1 MILST
6 TKELR
11 LHIPS
16 NAIDEISSL
25 QGILDNSEKDFLRD
39 KLGDSLYNRLCE
51 YYQTI
56 SPDDF
61 FMAVSNGEHNQQ
73 PWMQLLLMAQRM
85 VTYDAM
91 SRFAYTQALSINGAG
106 INMAS
111 SDDYGTASKDL
122 LDKSVQ
128 GYKREAMVS
137 LNQMLVMLEGW
148 ARKMET
154 PAPIA
159 DAGTTE
165 PLPKEPEDEQHKAIE
180 EISVLWQE
188 SQYYYLHHDLLIAT
202 CADLQQY
209 LDIYESREKFIRLLP
224 DLHFIQD
231 EYISEAIGED
241 TVQRLLHT
249 TDPND
254 KPLLRKVRRLM
265 VAHLEE
271 RTTIL
276 TIDKAR
282 RAAAHNEAIALRTS
296 VLRLMEMRKA
306 VDAVNNTPTDKPSTN
321 TTDSTSKGYENNQPD
336 SKIFVSPLLYYT
348 DYTDY
353 YVIKKQQTTLMTLI
367 VRDIRAIRC

>member
-61 FMAVSNGEHNQQ
+61 FMAVSNGEHSQQ

-165 PLPKEPEDEQHKAIE
+165 PSPTEPEDEQHKAIE

-282 RAAAHNEAIALRTS
+282 RAAAHNEAISLRTS

-321 TTDSTSKGYENNQPD
+321 TNDSTGKGYENNQPD
-336 SKIFVSPLLYYT
+336 SKIFVSPLLY
-348 DYTDY
+348 
-353 YVIKKQQTTLMTLI
+353 
-367 VRDIRAIRC
+367 

>member
-6 TKELR
+6 IKELR

-25 QGILDNSEKDFLRD
+25 QGTLDNSEKDFLRD
-39 KLGDSLYNRLCE
+39 KLGDSLYDQLCE
-51 YYQTI
+51 YYQSI
-56 SPDDF
+56 SPDEF
-61 FMAVSNGEHNQQ
+61 YLSVTNGEHTHL
-73 PWMQLLLMAQRM
+73 PWQQLLLMAQRM

-91 SRFAYTQALSINGAG
+91 SRFAYTQALSINGTG
-106 INMAS
+106 INVAS

-122 LDKSVQ
+122 LDKGVQ

-148 ARKMET
+148 ARKMAT

-159 DAGTTE
+159 GADSTEPPTTE
-165 PLPKEPEDEQHKAIE
+165 QKDEQHKAIE
-180 EISVLWQE
+180 EISLLWQE
-188 SQYYYLHHDLLIAT
+188 SQYYYAHHDLLIAT
-202 CADLQQY
+202 CADLQHY

-249 TDPND
+249 DDPND

-271 RTTIL
+271 RTAIL

-282 RAAAHNEAIALRTS
+282 RAAAHNEAISLRTS

-306 VDAVNNTPTDKPSTN
+306 VDAANNTPDKPSTN

-336 SKIFVSPLLYYT
+336 SKIFVPPLLY
-348 DYTDY
+348 
-353 YVIKKQQTTLMTLI
+353 
-367 VRDIRAIRC
+367 

>member
-16 NAIDEISSL
+16 NAIDDISSL

-51 YYQTI
+51 YYQTV

-61 FMAVSNGEHNQQ
+61 YMAVCNGENTQQ

-85 VTYDAM
+85 MTYDAM
-91 SRFAYTQALSINGAG
+91 SRFAYTQALSINGTG
-106 INMAS
+106 INVAS

-122 LDKSVQ
+122 LDKGVQ

-148 ARKMET
+148 ARKMAT
-154 PAPIA
+154 PAAIA
-159 DAGTTE
+159 DADSTEPPTTE
-165 PLPKEPEDEQHKAIE
+165 PKDEQHKAIE
-180 EISVLWQE
+180 EISLLWQE

-202 CADLQQY
+202 CADLQHY

-249 TDPND
+249 YDPND

-306 VDAVNNTPTDKPSTN
+306 ADVANTTPDKPSTN

-336 SKIFVSPLLYYT
+336 SKIFVSPLLY
-348 DYTDY
+348 
-353 YVIKKQQTTLMTLI
+353 
-367 VRDIRAIRC
+367 

>member
-1 MILST
+1 MIIST

-51 YYQTI
+51 YYQTV
-56 SPDDF
+56 SPEDF
-61 FMAVSNGEHNQQ
+61 YLSVCNGEHIHQ
-73 PWMQLLLMAQRM
+73 PWQQLLLMAQR
-85 VTYDAM
+85 VVAYDAM
-91 SRFAYTQALSINGAG
+91 ARFAYPQALSINGTG
-106 INMAS
+106 VNVAS
-111 SDDYGTASKDL
+111 SEDYGAASKDL
-122 LDKSVQ
+122 IDKGVQ

-148 ARKMET
+148 AKNCVKKQASDVQKTAESVPNT
-154 PAPIA
+154 DDSVPKT
-159 DAGTTE
+159 GESVQTTE
-165 PLPKEPEDEQHKAIE
+165 IKEITN
-180 EISVLWQE
+180 LWKE
-188 SQYYYLHHDLLIAT
+188 STYYYLHHDLLIAT

-231 EYISEAIGED
+231 EYISEAIGEPM
-241 TVQRLLHT
+241 VQQLLT
-249 TDPND
+249 STDPED

-282 RAAAHNEAIALRTS
+282 RSAAHNEAVALRSS
-296 VLRLMEMRKA
+296 VLRLVEMRKA
-306 VDAVNNTPTDKPSTN
+306 VGKANAEVNSA
-321 TTDSTSKGYENNQPD
+321 DSENHSDNQKGYENNQPG
-336 SKIFVSPLLYYT
+336 SKIFVSPLLY
-348 DYTDY
+348 
-353 YVIKKQQTTLMTLI
+353 
-367 VRDIRAIRC
+367 

>member
-51 YYQTI
+51 YYQTV

-61 FMAVSNGEHNQQ
+61 YMAVCNGENTQH

-85 VTYDAM
+85 VAYDAM
-91 SRFAYTQALSINGAG
+91 SRFVYTQALSINGTG
-106 INMAS
+106 INVAS

-122 LDKSVQ
+122 LDKGVQ

-148 ARKMET
+148 AKKMAT

-159 DAGTTE
+159 DADTIEQPTE
-165 PLPKEPEDEQHKAIE
+165 PKDEEHKAIE
-180 EISVLWQE
+180 EISLLWQE

-202 CADLQQY
+202 CADLQHY

-249 TDPND
+249 DDPAD

-282 RAAAHNEAIALRTS
+282 RAAAHNEAISLRSS

-306 VDAVNNTPTDKPSTN
+306 AAAANNTPDKPSTN
-321 TTDSTSKGYENNQPD
+321 TTDSTSKGYENNLPD
-336 SKIFVSPLLYYT
+336 SKIFVSPLLY
-348 DYTDY
+348 
-353 YVIKKQQTTLMTLI
+353 
-367 VRDIRAIRC
+367 

>member
-6 TKELR
+6 IKELR

-25 QGILDNSEKDFLRD
+25 QGTLDNSEKDFLRD
-39 KLGDSLYNRLCE
+39 KLGDSLYDQLCE
-51 YYQTI
+51 YYQSI

-61 FMAVSNGEHNQQ
+61 YLSVTNGEHTHH
-73 PWMQLLLMAQRM
+73 PWQQLLLMAQRM

-91 SRFAYTQALSINGAG
+91 SRFAYTQAISINGTG
-106 INMAS
+106 INVAS
-111 SDDYGTASKDL
+111 SEDYGAASRDL
-122 LDKSVQ
+122 LDKGVQ

-137 LNQMLVMLEGW
+137 LNQMLMMLEGW
-148 ARKMET
+148 ARKMTT

-159 DAGTTE
+159 DADSTEPPTTE
-165 PLPKEPEDEQHKAIE
+165 QKDEEHKAIE
-180 EISVLWQE
+180 EISLLWQE

-209 LDIYESREKFIRLLP
+209 LDIYESREKFIRMLP

-231 EYISEAIGED
+231 EYLSEAIGEPM
-241 TVQRLLHT
+241 VQQLLT
-249 TDPND
+249 STNPEDR
-254 KPLLRKVRRLM
+254 PLLRKVRRLM

-282 RAAAHNEAIALRTS
+282 RAAAHNEAIALRAS
-296 VLRLMEMRKA
+296 VLRLLDMRKA
-306 VDAVNNTPTDKPSTN
+306 VDKTNSDNSSASTKDCSTETNNQQ
-321 TTDSTSKGYENNQPD
+321 GYENNQPG
-336 SKIFVSPLLYYT
+336 SKFFVSPLLY
-348 DYTDY
+348 
-353 YVIKKQQTTLMTLI
+353 
-367 VRDIRAIRC
+367 

>member
-51 YYQTI
+51 YYQTV

-61 FMAVSNGEHNQQ
+61 YMAVCNGENTQH

-91 SRFAYTQALSINGAG
+91 SRFVYTQALSINGTG
-106 INMAS
+106 INVAS

-122 LDKSVQ
+122 LDKGVQ

-148 ARKMET
+148 AKKMAT

-159 DAGTTE
+159 DADTIEQPTE
-165 PLPKEPEDEQHKAIE
+165 PKDEEHKAIE
-180 EISVLWQE
+180 EISLLWQE

-202 CADLQQY
+202 CADLQHY
-209 LDIYESREKFIRLLP
+209 IDIYESREKFIRLLP

-249 TDPND
+249 DEPAD

-282 RAAAHNEAIALRTS
+282 RAAAHNEAIALRTA

-306 VDAVNNTPTDKPSTN
+306 ADVANTTPDKPSTN

-336 SKIFVSPLLYYT
+336 SKIFVSPLLY
-348 DYTDY
+348 
-353 YVIKKQQTTLMTLI
+353 
-367 VRDIRAIRC
+367 

>member
-25 QGILDNSEKDFLRD
+25 QGTLDNSEKDFLRD
-39 KLGDSLYNRLCE
+39 KLGDSLYDQLCE
-51 YYQTI
+51 YYQSI
-56 SPDDF
+56 SPDEF
-61 FMAVSNGEHNQQ
+61 YLSVTNGEHTHL
-73 PWMQLLLMAQRM
+73 PWQQLLLMAQRM
-85 VTYDAM
+85 VVYDAM
-91 SRFAYTQALSINGAG
+91 SRFAYTQALSINGTG
-106 INMAS
+106 INVAS
-111 SDDYGTASKDL
+111 SEDYGAASKDL
-122 LDKSVQ
+122 LDKGVQ

-148 ARKMET
+148 AKKMAT

-159 DAGTTE
+159 DADSTEPPTTE
-165 PLPKEPEDEQHKAIE
+165 PKDEEHKAIE
-180 EISVLWQE
+180 EISLLWQE

-202 CADLQQY
+202 CADLQHY
-209 LDIYESREKFIRLLP
+209 LDIYENREKFIRLLP

-249 TDPND
+249 DDPAD

-282 RAAAHNEAIALRTS
+282 RAAAHNEAISLRTS

-306 VDAVNNTPTDKPSTN
+306 VDAANNTPDNPSTN

-336 SKIFVSPLLYYT
+336 SKIFVSPLLY
-348 DYTDY
+348 
-353 YVIKKQQTTLMTLI
+353 
-367 VRDIRAIRC
+367 

>member
-61 FMAVSNGEHNQQ
+61 YLSVCNGEHIHQ
-73 PWMQLLLMAQRM
+73 PWQQLLLMAQR
-85 VTYDAM
+85 VVAYDAM
-91 SRFAYTQALSINGAG
+91 ARFAYPQALSINGTG
-106 INMAS
+106 INVAS
-111 SDDYGTASKDL
+111 SEDYGAASKDL
-122 LDKSVQ
+122 IDKGVQ

-148 ARKMET
+148 AKKMAT
-154 PAPIA
+154 PAAI
-159 DAGTTE
+159 TTE
-165 PLPKEPEDEQHKAIE
+165 PKDEEHKAIE
-180 EISVLWQE
+180 EISLLWQE

-202 CADLQQY
+202 CAELQQY

-231 EYISEAIGED
+231 EYISEAIGEPM
-241 TVQRLLHT
+241 VQQLLIS
-249 TDPND
+249 TDPED

-282 RAAAHNEAIALRTS
+282 RSAAHNEAVALRSS
-296 VLRLMEMRKA
+296 VLRLVEMRKA
-306 VDAVNNTPTDKPSTN
+306 VGKANAEVNSA
-321 TTDSTSKGYENNQPD
+321 DSENHSDNQKGYENNQPG
-336 SKIFVSPLLYYT
+336 SKIFVSPLLY
-348 DYTDY
+348 
-353 YVIKKQQTTLMTLI
+353 
-367 VRDIRAIRC
+367 

>member
-6 TKELR
+6 IKELR

-25 QGILDNSEKDFLRD
+25 QGTLDNSEKDFLRD
-39 KLGDSLYNRLCE
+39 KLGDSLYDQLCE
-51 YYQTI
+51 YYQSI

-61 FMAVSNGEHNQQ
+61 YLSVTNGEHTHH
-73 PWMQLLLMAQRM
+73 PWQQLLLMAQRM

-91 SRFAYTQALSINGAG
+91 SRFAYTQAISINGTG
-106 INMAS
+106 INVAS
-111 SDDYGTASKDL
+111 SEDYGAASRDL
-122 LDKSVQ
+122 LDKGVQ

-137 LNQMLVMLEGW
+137 LNQMLMMLEGW
-148 ARKMET
+148 ARKMTT

-159 DAGTTE
+159 DADSTEPPTTE
-165 PLPKEPEDEQHKAIE
+165 QKDEEHKAIE
-180 EISVLWQE
+180 EISLLWQE

-209 LDIYESREKFIRLLP
+209 LDIYESREKFIRMLP

-231 EYISEAIGED
+231 EYISEAIGEPM
-241 TVQRLLHT
+241 VQQLLT
-249 TDPND
+249 STNPEDR
-254 KPLLRKVRRLM
+254 PLLRKVRRLM

-282 RAAAHNEAIALRTS
+282 RAAAHNEAIALRAS
-296 VLRLMEMRKA
+296 VLRLLDMRKA
-306 VDAVNNTPTDKPSTN
+306 VDKTNSDDSSASTKDCSTETDN
-321 TTDSTSKGYENNQPD
+321 QQGYENNQPG
-336 SKIFVSPLLYYT
+336 SKFFVSPLLY
-348 DYTDY
+348 
-353 YVIKKQQTTLMTLI
+353 
-367 VRDIRAIRC
+367 

>member
-6 TKELR
+6 IKELR

-16 NAIDEISSL
+16 NAIDEINSL

-39 KLGDSLYNRLCE
+39 KLGDSLYHRLCE
-51 YYQTI
+51 YYQI
-56 SPDDF
+56 VSPDDF
-61 FMAVSNGEHNQQ
+61 YMAVSNGEHTKQ

-91 SRFAYTQALSINGAG
+91 SRFAYTQALSINGTG
-106 INMAS
+106 INVAS

-122 LDKSVQ
+122 LDKGVQ

-148 ARKMET
+148 ARKMAT
-154 PAPIA
+154 PAAIA
-159 DAGTTE
+159 EADSTDPPTTE
-165 PLPKEPEDEQHKAIE
+165 SKDEQHKAIE
-180 EISVLWQE
+180 EISLLWQE
-188 SQYYYLHHDLLIAT
+188 SQYYYAHHDLLIAT

-209 LDIYESREKFIRLLP
+209 LDIYENREKFIRLLP

-249 TDPND
+249 DDPND

-282 RAAAHNEAIALRTS
+282 RVAAHNEAIALRSS

-306 VDAVNNTPTDKPSTN
+306 ADAANTTHDNPSTN

-336 SKIFVSPLLYYT
+336 SKIFVSPLLY
-348 DYTDY
+348 
-353 YVIKKQQTTLMTLI
+353 
-367 VRDIRAIRC
+367 

>member
-61 FMAVSNGEHNQQ
+61 FMAVSNGEHSQQ

-148 ARKMET
+148 ARKVET

-159 DAGTTE
+159 DADTPG
-165 PLPKEPEDEQHKAIE
+165 PLPTETEGEQSPTEPEDEQHKAIE

-241 TVQRLLHT
+241 MVQHLLHT

-321 TTDSTSKGYENNQPD
+321 TTDSTGKGYENNQPD
-336 SKIFVSPLLYYT
+336 SKIFVSPLLY
-348 DYTDY
+348 
-353 YVIKKQQTTLMTLI
+353 
-367 VRDIRAIRC
+367 

>member
-16 NAIDEISSL
+16 NAIDDISSL

-39 KLGDSLYNRLCE
+39 KLGNSLYNRLCE
-51 YYQTI
+51 YYQTV

-61 FMAVSNGEHNQQ
+61 YMAVSNGEHTQQ

-91 SRFAYTQALSINGAG
+91 SRFAYTQALSINGTG
-106 INMAS
+106 INVAS

-122 LDKSVQ
+122 LDKGVQ

-148 ARKMET
+148 ARKMAT
-154 PAPIA
+154 PAAIA
-159 DAGTTE
+159 EADSTEPPTTE
-165 PLPKEPEDEQHKAIE
+165 PKDEQHKAIE
-180 EISVLWQE
+180 EISLLWQE

-202 CADLQQY
+202 CADLQHY

-249 TDPND
+249 DDPAD
-254 KPLLRKVRRLM
+254 KSLLRKVRRLM

-306 VDAVNNTPTDKPSTN
+306 APAANKTPDKPSTN
-321 TTDSTSKGYENNQPD
+321 TTDSTSKGYENNQPN
-336 SKIFVSPLLYYT
+336 SKIFVSPLLY
-348 DYTDY
+348 
-353 YVIKKQQTTLMTLI
+353 
-367 VRDIRAIRC
+367 

>member
-6 TKELR
+6 TQELR

-39 KLGDSLYNRLCE
+39 KLGDSLYRKLCE
-51 YYQTI
+51 YYQTV

-61 FMAVSNGEHNQQ
+61 YLAVTNGEHTHQ
-73 PWMQLLLMAQRM
+73 PWMQLLVLAQRM

-91 SRFAYTQALSINGAG
+91 SRFAYTQALSINGTG
-106 INMAS
+106 INVAS
-111 SDDYGTASKDL
+111 SEDYGAASKDL
-122 LDKSVQ
+122 LDKGVQ

-148 ARKMET
+148 AREMTT
-154 PAPIA
+154 PVAIA
-159 DAGTTE
+159 TDVDTTEQPTTE
-165 PLPKEPEDEQHKAIE
+165 PVDEEHKAFE
-180 EISVLWQE
+180 EISLLWQE

-231 EYISEAIGED
+231 EYISEAIGEPM
-241 TVQRLLHT
+241 VQHLITT
-249 TDPND
+249 TDPAD

-282 RAAAHNEAIALRTS
+282 RSAAHNEAISLRAS
-296 VLRLMEMRKA
+296 VLRLMKMRKA
-306 VDAVNNTPTDKPSTN
+306 VKKANTENQNTNSENQNPSTN
-321 TTDSTSKGYENNQPD
+321 TNDDKGYENNQPG
-336 SKIFVSPLLYYT
+336 SKFFVSPLLY
-348 DYTDY
+348 
-353 YVIKKQQTTLMTLI
+353 
-367 VRDIRAIRC
+367 

>member
-51 YYQTI
+51 YYQTV

-61 FMAVSNGEHNQQ
+61 YMAVCNGENTQH

-91 SRFAYTQALSINGAG
+91 SRFVYTQALSINGTG
-106 INMAS
+106 INVAS

-122 LDKSVQ
+122 LDKGVQ

-148 ARKMET
+148 AKTMAT

-159 DAGTTE
+159 DADTLEQPTE
-165 PLPKEPEDEQHKAIE
+165 PKDEEHKAIE
-180 EISVLWQE
+180 EISLLWQE

-202 CADLQQY
+202 CADLQHY

-249 TDPND
+249 DAPAN

-282 RAAAHNEAIALRTS
+282 RAAAHNEAISLRSS

-306 VDAVNNTPTDKPSTN
+306 APAANKTPDKPSTN
-321 TTDSTSKGYENNQPD
+321 TTDSTSKGYENNQPN
-336 SKIFVSPLLYYT
+336 SKIFVSPLLY
-348 DYTDY
+348 
-353 YVIKKQQTTLMTLI
+353 
-367 VRDIRAIRC
+367 

>member
-1 MILST
+1 MIIST

-51 YYQTI
+51 YYKTV

-61 FMAVSNGEHNQQ
+61 YLSVCNGEHIHQ
-73 PWMQLLLMAQRM
+73 PWQQLLLMAQR
-85 VTYDAM
+85 VVAYDAM
-91 SRFAYTQALSINGAG
+91 ARFAYPQALSINGTG
-106 INMAS
+106 VNVAS
-111 SDDYGTASKDL
+111 SEDYGAASKDL
-122 LDKSVQ
+122 IDKGVQ

-148 ARKMET
+148 AKDCVKKQASDVQET
-154 PAPIA
+154 A
-159 DAGTTE
+159 DSVPNTDNSVPKTGESVQTTE
-165 PLPKEPEDEQHKAIE
+165 IKEITN
-180 EISVLWQE
+180 LWKE
-188 SQYYYLHHDLLIAT
+188 STYYYLHHDLLIAT
-202 CADLQQY
+202 CAELQHY

-231 EYISEAIGED
+231 EYISEAIGEPMVQQLLIS
-241 TVQRLLHT
+241 TV
-249 TDPND
+249 PED

-282 RAAAHNEAIALRTS
+282 RSAAHNEAVALRSS
-296 VLRLMEMRKA
+296 VLRLVEMRKA
-306 VDAVNNTPTDKPSTN
+306 VGKANAEVNSA
-321 TTDSTSKGYENNQPD
+321 DSENHSDNQKGYENNQPG
-336 SKIFVSPLLYYT
+336 SKIFVSPLLY
-348 DYTDY
+348 
-353 YVIKKQQTTLMTLI
+353 
-367 VRDIRAIRC
+367 

>member
-51 YYQTI
+51 YYQTV

-61 FMAVSNGEHNQQ
+61 YMAVCNGENTQH
-73 PWMQLLLMAQRM
+73 PWMQILLMAQRM

-91 SRFAYTQALSINGAG
+91 SRFAYTQALSINGTG
-106 INMAS
+106 INVAS

-122 LDKSVQ
+122 LDKGVQ

-148 ARKMET
+148 AKKMAT
-154 PAPIA
+154 PAPIVDA
-159 DAGTTE
+159 DSTEPPTTE
-165 PLPKEPEDEQHKAIE
+165 PKDEQHKAIE
-180 EISVLWQE
+180 EISLLWQE

-202 CADLQQY
+202 CADLQHY

-249 TDPND
+249 DDPAD

-282 RAAAHNEAIALRTS
+282 RAAAHNEAISLRSS

-306 VDAVNNTPTDKPSTN
+306 APAANKTPDKPATN
-321 TTDSTSKGYENNQPD
+321 TTDSTSKGYENNQPN
-336 SKIFVSPLLYYT
+336 SKIFVSPLLY
-348 DYTDY
+348 
-353 YVIKKQQTTLMTLI
+353 
-367 VRDIRAIRC
+367 

>member
-1 MILST
+1 MIIST

-61 FMAVSNGEHNQQ
+61 YLSVCNGEHIHQ
-73 PWMQLLLMAQRM
+73 PWQQLLLMAQR
-85 VTYDAM
+85 VVAYDAM
-91 SRFAYTQALSINGAG
+91 ARFAYPQALSINGTG
-106 INMAS
+106 INVAS
-111 SDDYGTASKDL
+111 SEDYGAASKDL
-122 LDKSVQ
+122 IDKGVQ

-148 ARKMET
+148 AKDCVKKQASDVQKTAVNVPNTDNSVPKTGESVQ
-154 PAPIA
+154 
-159 DAGTTE
+159 TTE
-165 PLPKEPEDEQHKAIE
+165 IKEITN
-180 EISVLWQE
+180 LWKE
-188 SQYYYLHHDLLIAT
+188 STYYYLHHDLLIAT
-202 CADLQQY
+202 CAELQHY

-231 EYISEAIGED
+231 EYISEAIGEPM
-241 TVQRLLHT
+241 VQQLLIS
-249 TDPND
+249 TDPED

-282 RAAAHNEAIALRTS
+282 RSAAHNEAVALRSS
-296 VLRLMEMRKA
+296 VLRLVEMRKA
-306 VDAVNNTPTDKPSTN
+306 LGKANAEVNSA
-321 TTDSTSKGYENNQPD
+321 DSENHSDNQKGYENNQPG
-336 SKIFVSPLLYYT
+336 SKIFVSPLLY
-348 DYTDY
+348 
-353 YVIKKQQTTLMTLI
+353 
-367 VRDIRAIRC
+367 

>member
-61 FMAVSNGEHNQQ
+61 FMAVSNGEHSKQ

-159 DAGTTE
+159 DADTTE
-165 PLPKEPEDEQHKAIE
+165 PSPTEPEGEPSPTEPEDEQHKAIE

-241 TVQRLLHT
+241 TVQHLLHT

-254 KPLLRKVRRLM
+254 RPLLRKVRRLM

-321 TTDSTSKGYENNQPD
+321 TTDSTGKGYENNQPD
-336 SKIFVSPLLYYT
+336 SKIFVSPLLY
-348 DYTDY
+348 
-353 YVIKKQQTTLMTLI
+353 
-367 VRDIRAIRC
+367 

>member
-39 KLGDSLYNRLCE
+39 KLGDTLYNRLCE
-51 YYQTI
+51 YYQTV
-56 SPDDF
+56 SPDDLY
-61 FMAVSNGEHNQQ
+61 MAVSNGEHTQQ

-91 SRFAYTQALSINGAG
+91 SRFAYTQALSINGTG
-106 INMAS
+106 INVAS
-111 SDDYGTASKDL
+111 SEDYGTASKDL
-122 LDKSVQ
+122 LDKGVQ

-148 ARKMET
+148 AKKMAT

-159 DAGTTE
+159 GADSTEPPTTE
-165 PLPKEPEDEQHKAIE
+165 PKDEQHKAIE
-180 EISVLWQE
+180 EISLLWQE
-188 SQYYYLHHDLLIAT
+188 SQYYYAHHDLLIAT
-202 CADLQQY
+202 CADLQHY

-231 EYISEAIGED
+231 EYISEAIGEPM
-241 TVQRLLHT
+241 VQHLLTT
-249 TDPND
+249 TDPAD

-296 VLRLMEMRKA
+296 VLWLMEMRKA
-306 VDAVNNTPTDKPSTN
+306 ASAANNAPDKPSTN
-321 TTDSTSKGYENNQPD
+321 TTDSTSKGYENNQPN
-336 SKIFVSPLLYYT
+336 SKIFVSPLLY
-348 DYTDY
+348 
-353 YVIKKQQTTLMTLI
+353 
-367 VRDIRAIRC
+367 

>member
-16 NAIDEISSL
+16 NAIDDISSL

-51 YYQTI
+51 YYQTV
-56 SPDDF
+56 SPDEF
-61 FMAVSNGEHNQQ
+61 YMAVTNGEHTHQ

-91 SRFAYTQALSINGAG
+91 SRFAYTQALSINGTG
-106 INMAS
+106 INVAS

-122 LDKSVQ
+122 LDKGVQ

-148 ARKMET
+148 AKKMAT
-154 PAPIA
+154 PSPIA
-159 DAGTTE
+159 DADPLEQPTE
-165 PLPKEPEDEQHKAIE
+165 PKDEQHKVIE
-180 EISVLWQE
+180 EISLLWQE
-188 SQYYYLHHDLLIAT
+188 SQYYYAHHDLLIAT
-202 CADLQQY
+202 CADLQHY

-249 TDPND
+249 DDPND

-306 VDAVNNTPTDKPSTN
+306 VDAANATPTDNPSTN

-336 SKIFVSPLLYYT
+336 SKIFVSPLLY
-348 DYTDY
+348 
-353 YVIKKQQTTLMTLI
+353 
-367 VRDIRAIRC
+367 

>member
-61 FMAVSNGEHNQQ
+61 FMAVSNGEHSKQ

-159 DAGTTE
+159 DADTTE
-165 PLPKEPEDEQHKAIE
+165 SLPAETEGETSPTEPEDEQHKAIE

-241 TVQRLLHT
+241 TVQHLLHT

-254 KPLLRKVRRLM
+254 RPLLRKVRRLM

-321 TTDSTSKGYENNQPD
+321 TTDSTGKGYENNQPD
-336 SKIFVSPLLYYT
+336 SKIFVSPLLY
-348 DYTDY
+348 
-353 YVIKKQQTTLMTLI
+353 
-367 VRDIRAIRC
+367 

>member
-25 QGILDNSEKDFLRD
+25 QGTLDNSEKDFLRD
-39 KLGDSLYNRLCE
+39 KLGDSLYDQLCK
-51 YYQTI
+51 YYQSI
-56 SPDDF
+56 SPDEF
-61 FMAVSNGEHNQQ
+61 YLSVTNGEHTNL
-73 PWMQLLLMAQRM
+73 PWQQLLLMAQRM

-91 SRFAYTQALSINGAG
+91 SRFAYTQALSINGTG
-106 INMAS
+106 INVAS
-111 SDDYGTASKDL
+111 SEDYGAASKDL
-122 LDKSVQ
+122 LDKGVQ

-148 ARKMET
+148 AKKMAT
-154 PAPIA
+154 PAAIA
-159 DAGTTE
+159 DADSTDPPTTE
-165 PLPKEPEDEQHKAIE
+165 PKDEEHKTIE
-180 EISVLWQE
+180 EISLLWQE

-202 CADLQQY
+202 CADLQHY

-249 TDPND
+249 DDPAD

-265 VAHLEE
+265 VAYLEE

-306 VDAVNNTPTDKPSTN
+306 VDAANATPTDKPSTN

-336 SKIFVSPLLYYT
+336 SKIFVSPLLY
-348 DYTDY
+348 
-353 YVIKKQQTTLMTLI
+353 
-367 VRDIRAIRC
+367 

>member
-61 FMAVSNGEHNQQ
+61 FMAVSNGEHSQQ

-165 PLPKEPEDEQHKAIE
+165 PSPTEPEGEPSPTEPEDEQHKAIE

-188 SQYYYLHHDLLIAT
+188 SQYYYLHHDLLIPT
-202 CADLQQY
+202 CAYLQNY

-241 TVQRLLHT
+241 TVQHLLHT

-282 RAAAHNEAIALRTS
+282 RSAAHNEAIALRTS

-321 TTDSTSKGYENNQPD
+321 TTDSTGKGYENNQPD
-336 SKIFVSPLLYYT
+336 SKIFVSPLLY
-348 DYTDY
+348 
-353 YVIKKQQTTLMTLI
+353 
-367 VRDIRAIRC
+367 

>member
-39 KLGDSLYNRLCE
+39 KLGDSLYRQLCE
-51 YYQTI
+51 YYQTV

-61 FMAVSNGEHNQQ
+61 YLAVTNGEHTHQ
-73 PWMQLLLMAQRM
+73 PWMQLLVLAQRM

-91 SRFAYTQALSINGAG
+91 SRFAYTQALSINGTG
-106 INMAS
+106 INVAS
-111 SDDYGTASKDL
+111 SEDYGAASKDL
-122 LDKSVQ
+122 LDKGVQ

-148 ARKMET
+148 AKDCVKKQASDVQKTAESVPNT
-154 PAPIA
+154 
-159 DAGTTE
+159 DNSV
-165 PLPKEPEDEQHKAIE
+165 PKTGESVRMS
-180 EISVLWQE
+180 EIGEIVKLWQE

-231 EYISEAIGED
+231 EYISEAIGEPM
-241 TVQRLLHT
+241 VQHLLTT
-249 TDPND
+249 TDPAD

-265 VAHLEE
+265 VVHLEE

-282 RAAAHNEAIALRTS
+282 RSAAHNEAISLRAS

-306 VDAVNNTPTDKPSTN
+306 VEKANTENQNTNSENQNPSTN
-321 TTDSTSKGYENNQPD
+321 TNDDKGYENNQPG
-336 SKIFVSPLLYYT
+336 SKFFVSPLLY
-348 DYTDY
+348 
-353 YVIKKQQTTLMTLI
+353 
-367 VRDIRAIRC
+367 

>member
-6 TKELR
+6 IKELR

-39 KLGDSLYNRLCE
+39 KLGDSLYHRLCE
-51 YYQTI
+51 YYQTV

-61 FMAVSNGEHNQQ
+61 YMAVSNGEHTQQ

-91 SRFAYTQALSINGAG
+91 SRFAYTQALSINGTG
-106 INMAS
+106 INVAS

-122 LDKSVQ
+122 LDKGVQ

-148 ARKMET
+148 ARKMAT
-154 PAPIA
+154 PAAIA
-159 DAGTTE
+159 EADSTDQPTTE
-165 PLPKEPEDEQHKAIE
+165 PKDEQHKAIE
-180 EISVLWQE
+180 EISLLWQE
-188 SQYYYLHHDLLIAT
+188 SQYYYAHHDLLIAT

-209 LDIYESREKFIRLLP
+209 LDIYESREKFIHLLP

-249 TDPND
+249 YNPND

-282 RAAAHNEAIALRTS
+282 RAAAHNEAIALRSS

-306 VDAVNNTPTDKPSTN
+306 ADAANTTPDNPSTN

-336 SKIFVSPLLYYT
+336 SKIFVSPLLY
-348 DYTDY
+348 
-353 YVIKKQQTTLMTLI
+353 
-367 VRDIRAIRC
+367 

>member
-61 FMAVSNGEHNQQ
+61 FMAVSNGEHSKQ

-154 PAPIA
+154 PTPIA
-159 DAGTTE
+159 DADTTE
-165 PLPKEPEDEQHKAIE
+165 PLPTEPDAEPLPTEPDDEQHKAIE

-188 SQYYYLHHDLLIAT
+188 SQYYYLHHDLLIST
-202 CADLQQY
+202 CAYLQNY
-209 LDIYESREKFIRLLP
+209 LDIYDSREKFIRLLP

-254 KPLLRKVRRLM
+254 RPLLRKVRRLM

-306 VDAVNNTPTDKPSTN
+306 VDAANNTPTDKPSTN

-336 SKIFVSPLLYYT
+336 SKIFVSPLLY
-348 DYTDY
+348 
-353 YVIKKQQTTLMTLI
+353 
-367 VRDIRAIRC
+367 

>member
-1 MILST
+1 MIIST

-61 FMAVSNGEHNQQ
+61 YLSVCNGEHIHQ
-73 PWMQLLLMAQRM
+73 PWQQLLLLAQR
-85 VTYDAM
+85 VVAYDAM
-91 SRFAYTQALSINGAG
+91 ARFAYPQALSINGTG
-106 INMAS
+106 VNVAS
-111 SDDYGTASKDL
+111 SEDYGAASKDL
-122 LDKSVQ
+122 IDKGVQ

-148 ARKMET
+148 AKDCVKKQASDVQKTAESVPNT
-154 PAPIA
+154 DNSVPKT
-159 DAGTTE
+159 GESVQTTE
-165 PLPKEPEDEQHKAIE
+165 IKEITN
-180 EISVLWQE
+180 LWKE
-188 SQYYYLHHDLLIAT
+188 STYYYAHHDLLIAT
-202 CADLQQY
+202 CAELQHY

-231 EYISEAIGED
+231 EYISETIGEPM
-241 TVQRLLHT
+241 VQQLLVS
-249 TDPND
+249 TDPED

-282 RAAAHNEAIALRTS
+282 RSAAHNEAVALRSS
-296 VLRLMEMRKA
+296 VLRLVEMRKA
-306 VDAVNNTPTDKPSTN
+306 VGKANAEVNSA
-321 TTDSTSKGYENNQPD
+321 DSENHSDNQKGYENNQPG
-336 SKIFVSPLLYYT
+336 SKIFVSPLLY
-348 DYTDY
+348 
-353 YVIKKQQTTLMTLI
+353 
-367 VRDIRAIRC
+367 

>member
-39 KLGDSLYNRLCE
+39 KLGDTLYNRLCE
-51 YYQTI
+51 YYQTV

-61 FMAVSNGEHNQQ
+61 YMAVCNGENTQH

-91 SRFAYTQALSINGAG
+91 SRFVYTQALSINGTG
-106 INMAS
+106 INVAS

-122 LDKSVQ
+122 LDKGVQ

-148 ARKMET
+148 AKKMAT

-159 DAGTTE
+159 DADTLEQPTE
-165 PLPKEPEDEQHKAIE
+165 PKDEEHKAIE
-180 EISVLWQE
+180 EISLLWQE

-202 CADLQQY
+202 CADLQHY
-209 LDIYESREKFIRLLP
+209 IDIYESREKFIRLLP

-249 TDPND
+249 DDPAD
-254 KPLLRKVRRLM
+254 KSLLRKVRRLI

-306 VDAVNNTPTDKPSTN
+306 ASAANNTPDKPSTN
-321 TTDSTSKGYENNQPD
+321 TTDSTSKGYENNQPN
-336 SKIFVSPLLYYT
+336 SKIFVSPLLY
-348 DYTDY
+348 
-353 YVIKKQQTTLMTLI
+353 
-367 VRDIRAIRC
+367 

>member
-6 TKELR
+6 IKELR

-16 NAIDEISSL
+16 NAIDEINSL

-39 KLGDSLYNRLCE
+39 KLGDSLYHRLCE
-51 YYQTI
+51 YYQTV

-61 FMAVSNGEHNQQ
+61 YMAVSNGEHAQQ

-91 SRFAYTQALSINGAG
+91 SRFAYTQALSINGTG
-106 INMAS
+106 INVAS

-122 LDKSVQ
+122 LDKGVQ

-148 ARKMET
+148 ARKMAT
-154 PAPIA
+154 PAAIA
-159 DAGTTE
+159 EADSTDPPTTE
-165 PLPKEPEDEQHKAIE
+165 PKDEQHKAIE
-180 EISVLWQE
+180 EISLLWQE
-188 SQYYYLHHDLLIAT
+188 SQYYYAHHDLLIST

-209 LDIYESREKFIRLLP
+209 LDIYENREKFIRLLP

-249 TDPND
+249 DNPND

-282 RAAAHNEAIALRTS
+282 RVAAHNEAIALRSS

-306 VDAVNNTPTDKPSTN
+306 ADAANTTPDNPSTN

-336 SKIFVSPLLYYT
+336 SKIFVSPLLY
-348 DYTDY
+348 
-353 YVIKKQQTTLMTLI
+353 
-367 VRDIRAIRC
+367 

>member
-61 FMAVSNGEHNQQ
+61 FMAVSNGGHSKQ

-154 PAPIA
+154 TAPIA

-165 PLPKEPEDEQHKAIE
+165 PLPTEPEGEPSPTEPEDEQHKAIE

-241 TVQRLLHT
+241 TVQHLLHT

-336 SKIFVSPLLYYT
+336 SKIFVSPLLY
-348 DYTDY
+348 
-353 YVIKKQQTTLMTLI
+353 
-367 VRDIRAIRC
+367 

>member
-61 FMAVSNGEHNQQ
+61 FMAVSNGEHSKQ

-128 GYKREAMVS
+128 GYKREAMVA

-159 DAGTTE
+159 DADTTE
-165 PLPKEPEDEQHKAIE
+165 PSPTEPNAEPSPTEPEDEQHKAIE

-249 TDPND
+249 EDPND

-282 RAAAHNEAIALRTS
+282 RAAAHNEAISLRAS

-321 TTDSTSKGYENNQPD
+321 TTDETGKGYENNQPD
-336 SKIFVSPLLYYT
+336 SKIFVSPLLY
-348 DYTDY
+348 
-353 YVIKKQQTTLMTLI
+353 
-367 VRDIRAIRC
+367 

>member
-16 NAIDEISSL
+16 NAIDDISSL

-51 YYQTI
+51 YYQTV

-61 FMAVSNGEHNQQ
+61 YMAVSNGEHTQQ

-91 SRFAYTQALSINGAG
+91 SRFAYTQALSINGTG
-106 INMAS
+106 INVAS

-122 LDKSVQ
+122 LDKGVQ

-148 ARKMET
+148 ARKMAT
-154 PAPIA
+154 PTAIVDA
-159 DAGTTE
+159 DSTE
-165 PLPKEPEDEQHKAIE
+165 PSPTEPRDEQHKAIE
-180 EISVLWQE
+180 EISLLWQE
-188 SQYYYLHHDLLIAT
+188 SQYYYAHHDLLIAT
-202 CADLQQY
+202 CADLQHY

-241 TVQRLLHT
+241 TMQRLLHT
-249 TDPND
+249 DDPND

-282 RAAAHNEAIALRTS
+282 RAAAHNETIALRAS
-296 VLRLMEMRKA
+296 VLRLMAMRKTA
-306 VDAVNNTPTDKPSTN
+306 DAANNPPDKPSTN

-336 SKIFVSPLLYYT
+336 SKIFVSPLLY
-348 DYTDY
+348 
-353 YVIKKQQTTLMTLI
+353 
-367 VRDIRAIRC
+367 

>member
-51 YYQTI
+51 YYQTV

-61 FMAVSNGEHNQQ
+61 YMAVSNGEHTQQ

-91 SRFAYTQALSINGAG
+91 SRFAYTQALSINGTG
-106 INMAS
+106 INVAS
-111 SDDYGTASKDL
+111 SEDYGAASKDL
-122 LDKSVQ
+122 LDKGVQ
-128 GYKREAMVS
+128 GYKSEAMVS

-148 ARKMET
+148 ARKMAT
-154 PAPIA
+154 PAAIA
-159 DAGTTE
+159 DADSNEPPTTE
-165 PLPKEPEDEQHKAIE
+165 QKDEQHKAIE
-180 EISVLWQE
+180 EISLLWQE

-202 CADLQQY
+202 CADLQHY

-249 TDPND
+249 DDPND

-282 RAAAHNEAIALRTS
+282 RAAAHNEAIALRSS

-306 VDAVNNTPTDKPSTN
+306 VDAANNTPDKPSTN

-336 SKIFVSPLLYYT
+336 SKIFVSPLLY
-348 DYTDY
+348 
-353 YVIKKQQTTLMTLI
+353 
-367 VRDIRAIRC
+367 

>member
-61 FMAVSNGEHNQQ
+61 YMAVSNGEHSKQ

-159 DAGTTE
+159 DADTTE
-165 PLPKEPEDEQHKAIE
+165 PSPTEPEGEPSTTEPDDEQHKAIE

-231 EYISEAIGED
+231 EYISDAIGED
-241 TVQRLLHT
+241 TVQHLLHT
-249 TDPND
+249 EDPND

-282 RAAAHNEAIALRTS
+282 RAAAHNEAISLRAS

-321 TTDSTSKGYENNQPD
+321 TTDSTGKGYENNQPD
-336 SKIFVSPLLYYT
+336 SKIFVSPLLY
-348 DYTDY
+348 
-353 YVIKKQQTTLMTLI
+353 
-367 VRDIRAIRC
+367 

>member
-6 TKELR
+6 INELR

-16 NAIDEISSL
+16 NAIDEISYL

-51 YYQTI
+51 YYQTV

-61 FMAVSNGEHNQQ
+61 YMAVSNGEHTQQ

-91 SRFAYTQALSINGAG
+91 SRFAYTQALSINGTG
-106 INMAS
+106 INVAS
-111 SDDYGTASKDL
+111 SDDYGTASKDI
-122 LDKSVQ
+122 LDKGVQ

-148 ARKMET
+148 AKDCVKKT
-154 PAPIA
+154 AKSVPNT
-159 DAGTTE
+159 DNSV
-165 PLPKEPEDEQHKAIE
+165 PKTDESVQTSEIE
-180 EISVLWQE
+180 EITNLWKE
-188 SQYYYLHHDLLIAT
+188 STYYYLHHDLLIAT

-249 TDPND
+249 DDPND

-306 VDAVNNTPTDKPSTN
+306 ADAANNPPDKPSTN
-321 TTDSTSKGYENNQPD
+321 ATDSTSKGYENNQPD
-336 SKIFVSPLLYYT
+336 SKIFVSPLLY
-348 DYTDY
+348 
-353 YVIKKQQTTLMTLI
+353 
-367 VRDIRAIRC
+367 